1 MENSLPSLSRSHSK
15 NFSDKMNA
23 AKEQIYNTFSVDVE
37 DYYMVSGF
45 ADVVR
50 LDNWHTYESRVE
62 KNTHRILDLMDEFRV
77 TGTFFVLGWVAERCP
92 ALAREIQARG
102 HEVASHGYS
111 HRLVY
116 DLTPEDFRAD
126 ICLSKKILED
136 ITGHSVIG
144 FRAAS
149 YSIIQKSLWALD
161 VLAEEGYRYDS
172 SIFPIHHDR
181 YGMPNAKRFP
191 HVIESGSGKLVEFP
205 PSTYS
210 LMGLNVPVCGGGYL
224 RLLPLTAITSAIKN
238 INGKEKKPAVIYIHP
253 WEIDVDQPRLQGRLR
268 SNIRHYLNLKSTM
281 PKITALMKEFKFK
294 PFSSLLD

>member
-1 MENSLPSLSRSHSK
+1 MSS
-15 NFSDKMNA
+15 
-23 AKEQIYNTFSVDVE
+23 AKEQLYNIFSVDVE

-45 ADVVR
+45 ADVVK
-50 LDNWHTYESRVE
+50 LDSWHIYESRVE
-62 KNTHRILDLMDEFRV
+62 KNTHRILDLMDEYRV
-77 TGTFFVLGWVAERCP
+77 KGTFFVLGWVAERCP
-92 ALAREIQARG
+92 ALTREIHARG

-116 DLTPEDFRAD
+116 DQTHKDFRAD
-126 ICLSKKILED
+126 VCTSKKILED

-161 VLAEEGYRYDS
+161 ILVEEGYRYDS

-191 HVIESGSGKLVEFP
+191 HVIESGNGKLVEFP
-205 PSTYS
+205 PSTYA
-210 LMGLNVPVCGGGYL
+210 LLGQNVPVCGGGYL
-224 RLLPLTAITSAIKN
+224 RLLPLKVILSAIKK
-238 INGKEKKPAVIYIHP
+238 INGKEKQPAVIYIHP
-253 WEIDVDQPRLQGRLR
+253 WEIDVDQPRLKGRLR

-281 PKITALMKEFKFK
+281 PKITELLKEFRFK
-294 PFSSLLD
+294 PFSSLLDKIE